1 MKLKILGKCDESSV
15 MPSLKNLQLLR
26 GGDKRHP
33 GKVELLMLKMRMII
47 VGPERGVE
55 MCGGDCGGGEREGEV
70 VPEIGGGEV
79 GRELGVSEENNC
91 NLCFEI
97 KSLTIV
103 VLTSLST
110 CH

>member
-33 GKVELLMLKMRMII
+33 GKVELLMLKLRMGI

-55 MCGGDCGGGEREGEV
+55 MCGGDCGGGERDGEV
-70 VPEIGGGEV
+70 ASEIGGGEV
-79 GRELGVSEENNC
+79 GRESRVSEE
-91 NLCFEI
+91 
-97 KSLTIV
+97 K
-103 VLTSLST
+103 
-110 CH
+110 